1 MSWSEKGTIM
11 PLSRVDNSEEAE
23 FARAIAIALRHELD
37 GRRSII
43 KIIGR
48 WTGASDRAV
57 KNWLAGRSVPSGFHL
72 VTLMRRSDAVLKVVM
87 VTADRE
93 T

>member
-23 FARAIAIALRHELD
+23 FARAIAGVLRQELE

-43 KIIGR
+43 K
-48 WTGASDRAV
+48 GAEVA
-57 KNWLAGRSVPSGFHL
+57 KG
-72 VTLMRRSDAVLKVVM
+72 
-87 VTADRE
+87 
-93 T
+93 